1 MPFGAVE
8 LKAIIGDGQCAYSVS
23 WNTRWP
29 GGGSGCER
37 VYTLNGAYAVA
48 LDNGKRSGPY
58 STLLDAIGATEQLFM
73 IGPATT
79 EIESK
84 ELNTEDI
91 ISRLKLFAGVNESEL
106 KIRING
112 EARTIP
118 SS

>member
-37 VYTLNGAYAVA
+37 VYTLNGAYAVV
-48 LDNGKRSGPY
+48 LDGGERSGPY

-84 ELNTEDI
+84 ELNAEEI
-91 ISRLKLFAGVNESEL
+91 ITMLKLLEDVDEPEL

-112 EARTIP
+112 EACTIK
-118 SS
+118 SN

>member
-37 VYTLNGAYAVA
+37 VYTLNGAYAVV
-48 LDNGKRSGPY
+48 LDGGERSGPY

-73 IGPATT
+73 IGPSTT

-84 ELNTEDI
+84 ELNAEEI
-91 ISRLKLFAGVNESEL
+91 ITMLKLLEGVDEAEL

-112 EARTIP
+112 EACTIK
-118 SS
+118 SN